1 MTISVQTHTLK
12 VNYFLQIGKR
22 MWLLSADRA
31 LMEKTRVPRVERSN
45 TVQFCFD
52 ICGVQKSGIAQH
64 LCRCIGTYLH
74 VT

>member
-22 MWLLSADRA
+22 MWLFSADRA

-45 TVQFCFD
+45 TVRFCL
-52 ICGVQKSGIAQH
+52 ISVVYKKAES
-64 LCRCIGTYLH
+64 LNTYIDA
-74 VT
+74 